1 MGYQAD
7 WIILF
12 RRKQREIKLAKRFN
26 LGQEIKSMSSKKQ
39 DNLVLG
45 AVFGMIALGFVQTEQ
60 KLWSMYE
67 HDKTVLEQRQRGLS
81 YGAAKKV

>member
-1 MGYQAD
+1 
-7 WIILF
+7 
-12 RRKQREIKLAKRFN
+12 
-26 LGQEIKSMSSKKQ
+26 MSSKKQ

-67 HDKTVLEQRQRGLS
+67 HDKTVLEQKQGGLS
-81 YGAAKKV
+81 YGAAKKVEKNRVEEMRASRNPLGKLIMAVFE